1 MTAYPAGLPVPLIAD
16 YQAVVSSG
24 VSAVAFEHGNTR
36 QRRSVRKER
45 HVFTLSLVLS
55 TSELWTWQS
64 WANTYGYD
72 WHYLNLT
79 SNFSGLAGECAI
91 PHYVRYT
98 GDISIRHLG
107 GDYVMVSFQAEMQVN
122 SLPQGVIVPS
132 GDIIVGGTPASPS
145 NSNDVQAGT
154 PASPSADFII
164 AGSPGF
170 TA

>member
-16 YQAVVSSG
+16 YQAGVSSG

-36 QRRSVRKER
+36 QRRGVKAER
-45 HVFTLSLVLS
+45 HAFTLSMVLS
-55 TSELWTWQS
+55 TSQLWTWQS

-72 WHYLNLT
+72 WHYLSLT
-79 SNFSGLAGECAI
+79 SSFSGSTGEAAI

-98 GDISIRHLG
+98 GDISVRHLG
-107 GDYVMVSFQAEMQVN
+107 GDYVMVSFQAEMQIN
-122 SLPQGVIVPS
+122 SLPQGAIVPT
-132 GDIIVGGTPASPS
+132 GDVIVGGTPASPS
-145 NSNDVQAGT
+145 SSNSIQAGT
-154 PASPSADFII
+154 PASLSADFIA